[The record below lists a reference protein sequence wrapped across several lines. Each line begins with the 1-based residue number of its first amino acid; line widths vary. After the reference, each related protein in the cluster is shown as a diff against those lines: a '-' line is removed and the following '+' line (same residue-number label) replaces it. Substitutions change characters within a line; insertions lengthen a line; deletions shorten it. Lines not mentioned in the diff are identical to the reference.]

1 MSFFKPRSM
10 ETTRDRLLTAAEMAI
25 LHKGLAAT
33 SIEELIAEVG
43 ITKGGFFY
51 HFKDKSALV
60 EAILERHLDAEERW
74 LDGLFDRA
82 GQSEPEPLT
91 QFMAFLALLRQQMEA
106 LPDVHPGCLIA
117 ATCFQERLFT
127 QTVHDLARQN
137 LLNWRHRFHNRLTEI
152 AVIHPPRREVD
163 LEALADMLVV
173 LVDGAII
180 LSKTLREKDVLPSQI
195 ALYESFVADL
205 FGASG

>member
-1 MSFFKPRSM
+1 MSFIKPRSE

-25 LHKGLAAT
+25 LDKGFAAT

-51 HFKDKSALV
+51 HFKDKNALV
-60 EAILERHLDAEERW
+60 EAILERHLDAEEAW
-74 LDGLFDRA
+74 LDGLFVRA
-82 GQSEPEPLT
+82 AEKSGDPLA
-91 QFMAFLALLRQQMEA
+91 QFLVFLRLFRQQMEA

-127 QTVHDLARQN
+127 QTVHDLAQQN
-137 LLNWRHRFHNRLTEI
+137 LLNWRRRFHAQLETI
-152 AVIHPPRREVD
+152 ARHHPPRQDVD

-180 LSKTLREKDVLPSQI
+180 LSKTVREKEALPRQI
-195 ALYESFVADL
+195 ALYELFVAGL
-205 FGASG
+205 FAEAG